1 MAQILIVDDHEAVRT
16 SLGEWLRE
24 SFPRTV
30 IRTAAS
36 GEEALEAA
44 AAMPPDLVLMDIGLP
59 GINGIEATRRLLDRH
74 PATKVI
80 VVSIHETSEHRA
92 AAAAAGAVSF
102 IPKRTLPN
110 ELTEAVHGLLRDAR
124 RPKGA

>member
-16 SLGEWLRE
+16 SLGEWLGE
-24 SFPRTV
+24 SFPGNT
-30 IRTAAS
+30 IRTASS

-44 AAMPPDLVLMDIGLP
+44 AATPPDLVLMDIGLP

-92 AAAAAGAVSF
+92 AAAAAGAASF

-110 ELTEAVHGLLRDAR
+110 DLTAAIHGLLRSTGQPHLA
-124 RPKGA
+124 